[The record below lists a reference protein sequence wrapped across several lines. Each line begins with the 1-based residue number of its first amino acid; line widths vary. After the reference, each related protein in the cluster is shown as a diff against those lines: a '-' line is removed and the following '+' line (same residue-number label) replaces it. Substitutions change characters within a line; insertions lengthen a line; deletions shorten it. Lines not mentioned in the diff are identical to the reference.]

1 MKILQLLP
9 RFPWPLKDGGA
20 ICFHNFAQAFI
31 DAGNELT
38 MAVLNTNKHHINF
51 TDIPEHLREQAQIYL
66 IDINTDVNKKDAFLN
81 LFTTQSYNVQR
92 FVSMEYEALVVDL
105 CKKNKYDIIIFESI
119 FVAPYLSAIRSVST
133 AKCVLR
139 AHNVEFKIWETL
151 ANDTSSLP
159 LKAYLHLLVKRLKRY
174 EIKACNAFDVVFPIT
189 ETDQNILQEHNV
201 TTPMCIIPFGINVA
215 TMPSYLSPQ
224 RLTFFHLGSM
234 DWQPNQLAVQWF
246 IDNVW
251 VYIAPQY
258 PQATFVIAG
267 RNMPSHFLKY
277 NNKHNIKVVGE
288 ITNAFDFMQSHAV
301 QVVPIFAGSGI
312 RVKIIEAMALGKCI
326 IATSL
331 GAQGINYT
339 IDKNIC
345 IANDA
350 TEFLKEI
357 VLLIDEEQRIETI
370 GKAAITLANEQH
382 NIKVLAQQ
390 LLNFSVN

>member
-1 MKILQLLP
+1 MKIVQLLP

-20 ICFHNFAQAFI
+20 ICFYNFAQAYI
-31 DAGNELT
+31 DAGHELT
-38 MAVLNTNKHHINF
+38 MVVLNTNKHHINYA
-51 TDIPEHLREQAQIYL
+51 DIPLGLKEKAHIHL
-66 IDINTDVNKKDAFLN
+66 IDINTDINKKDAFLN

-92 FVSMEYEALVVDL
+92 FISKDYEALVVDL
-105 CKKNKYDIIIFESI
+105 CKKNNYDLIIFESI
-119 FVAPYLSAIRSVST
+119 FVAPYLAAIRGVT
-133 AKCVLR
+133 QAKCVLR

-151 ANDTSSLP
+151 ANDTPSVVK
-159 LKAYLHLLVKRLKRY
+159 KAYLHLLAKRLKRY

-189 ETDQNILQEHNV
+189 ETDQHILQAHNV

-215 TMPSYLSPQ
+215 TMPNYQEPQ
-224 RLTFFHLGSM
+224 QLTFFHLGSM

-251 VYIAPQY
+251 VHIAPQY

-267 RNMPSHFLKY
+267 RNMSSHFLSY
-277 NNKHNIKVVGE
+277 NNTHNIKVVGE
-288 ITNAFDFMQSHAV
+288 VSNAFEFMQSHAV

-326 IATSL
+326 IATPL

-339 IDKNIC
+339 IDENIC

-357 VLLIDEEQRIETI
+357 VFLIDEPQRIKTI
-370 GKAAITLANEQH
+370 GKAAITLAHEQH
-382 NIKVLAQQ
+382 NIKLLAQK
-390 LLNFSVN
+390 LINFSA